1 MENIAASG
9 IVLEPLTN
17 ENYDTWSILV
27 KNYLMGLGLWE
38 VVANPGSKA
47 DAQSKEAAETWE
59 MKNAKALH
67 IILLTCGLDNLID
80 MKDINSAAEAWECI
94 SESKPVDE
102 PDIID
107 LDIEQGVAD
116 NNLYKSLHTNIMNG
130 RWNDAAEVLLHR
142 DKAAMISKTS
152 FGMSILHVAV
162 LGGNEEIVKKL
173 VYEGGNNLVEMVD
186 NFGRTALSLVAVITG
201 NINIAKC
208 MVENERGEAIRQ
220 DLMTLKTNDGEIP
233 VLLAAAEGHK
243 ELTNYLYARTE
254 LENLI
259 DDENFHYPALLFT
272 RCINAQIFG
281 KWSHISN

>member
-1 MENIAASG
+1 
-9 IVLEPLTN
+9 
-17 ENYDTWSILV
+17 
-27 KNYLMGLGLWE
+27 
-38 VVANPGSKA
+38 
-47 DAQSKEAAETWE
+47 
-59 MKNAKALH
+59 
-67 IILLTCGLDNLID
+67 
-80 MKDINSAAEAWECI
+80 
-94 SESKPVDE
+94 
-102 PDIID
+102 
-107 LDIEQGVAD
+107 
-116 NNLYKSLHTNIMNG
+116 MNG

-254 LENLI
+254 LEYLI